1 MSDRLDQRKIILI
14 ATEKPGDRQEV
25 EASVL
30 RHLPGAT
37 VYQAGDGTEAWV
49 KMENVPPHVLILH
62 SALAKTDGLALVK
75 EAMAD
80 RRFDQTSFIFLE
92 PPPEQEVFVD
102 EIVTGRIQ
110 FLGWEVP
117 DARLAKALARA
128 LNDVA
133 SREKTEFKL
142 RFLASGDQLIRKGD
156 PGDNVYLVRRGRL
169 EARVGASPAVLVLG
183 SIENGEFVGE
193 MAYINGEPRSADV
206 FAVAD
211 CELIEIPID
220 HLDVLLYQKPSWSK
234 ALMKTLSR
242 RVQRS
247 NNSALSDD
255 PTSSS

>member
-1 MSDRLDQRKIILI
+1 MI
-14 ATEKPGDRQEV
+14 ATERPGDRQEI
-25 EASVL
+25 EGSVI

-37 VYQAGDGTEAWV
+37 VYQSGDGSEAWV

-62 SALAKTDGLALVK
+62 SALAKTDGLSLVK
-75 EAMAD
+75 LAMSD
-80 RRFDQTSFIFLE
+80 RRFDQTSFVFLE

-117 DARLAKALARA
+117 DERFAKALARA

-142 RFLASGDQLIRKGD
+142 RFLALGDQLIRKGD

-169 EARVGASPAVLVLG
+169 EARVGAPPDGPLLG
-183 SIENGEFVGE
+183 TIETGEFVGE

-206 FAVAD
+206 FAVGD

-220 HLDVLLYQKPSWSK
+220 HLDFLLYQKPSWSK
-234 ALMKTLSR
+234 ALMKTLSK

-247 NNSALSDD
+247 NDAAISDD
-255 PTSSS
+255 PTSGS